1 MNFQAVSVGQ
11 KLVDPQ
17 LSCVRSNNAPGCDP
31 NYVPG
36 GYVTG
41 TLQFT
46 PQLSGAISFVDQSLG
61 SMVSELRSKGKL
73 SSTEI
78 IVTAKHGQSPIDPS
92 KLAKIGHAENKVV
105 TNAGV
110 AIAQS
115 TDDDIDLMWL
125 QDQSQVTTAVNAL
138 LADKAG
144 ANTARVQYV
153 LSGQALAQRFN
164 SPLVDPRT
172 PDLIVQPIPG
182 TIYTGSGAK
191 VAEHG
196 GFATDDTHV
205 AMIVVNGARLNDSYS
220 NGGGNVVDEHVTTA
234 QVAPTVLA
242 ALGLDPGKLDAV
254 RIEHTQVLPGFNM

>member
-1 MNFQAVSVGQ
+1 
-11 KLVDPQ
+11 
-17 LSCVRSNNAPGCDP
+17 VRSNNAPGCDP
-31 NYVPG
+31 NYFPG
-36 GYVTG
+36 GYEPT

-46 PQLSGAISFVDQSLG
+46 PQLSGAVSFVDGALG
-61 SMVSELRSKGKL
+61 KMVAELKAKNKL
-73 SSTEI
+73 SSTDI

-92 KLAKIGHAENKVV
+92 KLAKIGHAETTVV

-110 AIAQS
+110 AIAQT
-115 TDDDIDLMWL
+115 TDDDISLMWL
-125 QDQSQVTTAVNAL
+125 KNQSQVTTAVNAL

-144 ANTARVQYV
+144 ANTAKVQYV
-153 LSGQALAQRFN
+153 LSGKPLADRFN

-172 PDLIVQPIPG
+172 PDLIVQPVPG

-205 AMIVVNGARLNDSYS
+205 ALIVVNGARLTGGYG
-220 NGGGNVVDEHVTTA
+220 NGGGNVVGERVDTA

-242 ALGLDPGKLDAV
+242 ALGLNPYKLDAV
-254 RIEHTQVLPGFNM
+254 RIEHTQVLPGFEG

>member
-1 MNFQAVSVGQ
+1 
-11 KLVDPQ
+11 
-17 LSCVRSNNAPGCDP
+17 
-31 NYVPG
+31 
-36 GYVTG
+36 
-41 TLQFT
+41 
-46 PQLSGAISFVDQSLG
+46 
-61 SMVSELRSKGKL
+61 MVAELKAQNEL

-92 KLAKIGHAENKVV
+92 KLAKIGHAETKVV

-110 AIAQS
+110 AIAQT
-115 TDDDIDLMWL
+115 TDDDISLMWL

-138 LADKAG
+138 LADQAG

-153 LSGQALAQRFN
+153 LSGQALADRFN

-182 TIYTGSGAK
+182 TIYSGSIAK

-205 AMIVVNGARLNDSYS
+205 ALIVVNGARLTGSHDS
-220 NGGGNVVDEHVTTA
+220 GGGNVVNDKVTTA

-242 ALGLDPGKLDAV
+242 ALGLNPGKLDAV
-254 RIEHTQVLPGFNM
+254 RIEHTQVLPGFNG